1 MTTQRLKIPM
11 HQNIRNALEAFP
23 TVTLLDKPTPIRRLS
38 RIETAIGT
46 DHGVG
51 IYVKR
56 DDFAELGGGGNK
68 LRKLEFLLGT
78 ALANDERVV
87 LTVGGLQSNHARLTA
102 AACARLGLQC
112 ELFLGKAV
120 ARYDEEYERSGNV
133 LLDVLFGAAIHV
145 FPQGIDTL
153 AAASAR
159 ADQLRAE
166 QKKACVIPSG
176 GSTPLGSL
184 GYVRCALE
192 IAEQE
197 RELALQF
204 DQVFVPNGSSATHAG
219 LAAGFHAMGR
229 GSRTVRSFSVLADL
243 EPTRNRT
250 LELCNAAIELLGL
263 PATLT
268 LDDMEVDGSQRGAA
282 YGTPTD
288 AMKAAV
294 RLLAAEEA
302 LLLDPVYSGKAFA
315 GMLADIAQGR
325 YQRGQNL
332 LFVMTGGTPGLY
344 AYRSEFGE

>member
-1 MTTQRLKIPM
+1 M
-11 HQNIRNALEAFP
+11 HQNIRDALDVFP
-23 TVTLLDKPTPIRRLS
+23 TVALMDKPTTIRRLS
-38 RIETAIGT
+38 RIETAIGP

-68 LRKLEFLLGT
+68 LRKLEFLLGS
-78 ALANDERVV
+78 ALANDERTV

-133 LLDVLFGAAIHV
+133 LLDTLFGATVHV
-145 FPQGIDTL
+145 LAGGVDTL

-159 ADQLRAE
+159 ADQLRTE
-166 QKKACVIPSG
+166 KTRVCVIPSG

-197 RELALQF
+197 RELQLQF
-204 DQVFVPNGSSATHAG
+204 DRVFVPNGSSATHAG

-229 GSRTVRSFSVLADL
+229 GSRTVRSFSVLADC
-243 EPTRNRT
+243 EPTRKRT
-250 LELCNAAIELLGL
+250 LELTNAALGLLGQ
-263 PATLT
+263 PETLT
-268 LDDMEVDGSQRGAA
+268 VDDLDVDGSQRGSA
-282 YGTPTD
+282 YGMPTD

-315 GMLADIAQGR
+315 GLLADVASGR
-325 YQRGQNL
+325 YKRGQNVL
-332 LFVMTGGTPGLY
+332 LVMTGGTPGLY
-344 AYRSEFGE
+344 AYRNEFELPAS